1 MSADAEGRHPSRNA
15 SDRLL
20 STQRA
25 NEHQREWFQ
34 DFRRA
39 VMEQGAPYVIADAV
53 SPHEIFHTMDIPV
66 LSIAWYSAV
75 IAAKQLSPYYFGLM
89 DRLGYHD
96 GLPRYGSLPFM
107 TTLDNNPERAPYGGL
122 PKPMLILDRL
132 RGDYVQR
139 IAEQW
144 ARAFGTGSF
153 VLDCTS
159 PVALQRDW
167 FKRAQHDW
175 EALYGTDRLD
185 FQVKQL
191 EALVRTAERLSQRTF
206 DMVEFTRQMHRVN
219 RAGEL
224 AAQARDLIARTVPA
238 PVPLTEQLNNVM
250 AATWNRGSQWAID
263 HLQFYNDELKRLVD
277 RGVAACPDERVRL
290 LWLNNGLWF
299 NTKFYRAFERSHG
312 AVFVWTMYTNFLSDG
327 YRKYFDHD
335 PMRAL
340 AARHIN
346 MNEQLHL
353 PPWMADWIIQQA
365 RDFGAHGAV
374 MLNPIGDRMSAYGAR
389 LASRALEKSGIPVLE
404 LTASMV
410 DARLWDDAEM
420 TKSVADFIEQR
431 IWRR

>member
-1 MSADAEGRHPSRNA
+1 MSATAATRHPPRDA
-15 SDRLL
+15 SNRLV

-53 SPHEIFHTMDIPV
+53 SPHEILHTMDIPV

-107 TTLDNNPERAPYGGL
+107 TTLDNDPGRAPYGGL

-144 ARAFGTGSF
+144 ARAFGTASF

-159 PVALQRDW
+159 PVTLERDW

-175 EALYGTDRLD
+175 EALYGKDRLD

-191 EALVRTAERLSQRTF
+191 EALVRTAETLSHRTF

-224 AAQARDLIARTVPA
+224 AAQARDLIAHTVPA
-238 PVPLTEQLNNVM
+238 PVALTEQLNNVM

-263 HLQFYNDELKRLVD
+263 HLQFYNDELKGLVD
-277 RGVAACPDERVRL
+277 RGVAACPEERVRL

-312 AVFVWTMYTNFLSDG
+312 AVFVWTMYTDFFSDG
-327 YRKYFDHD
+327 YRKYFDRD

-353 PPWMADWIIQQA
+353 PPWMADWIIHQA

-374 MLNPIGDRMSAYGAR
+374 MLNPIGDRMSAYGTR
-389 LASRALEKSGIPVLE
+389 FASQALEKAGIPVLE

-410 DARLWDDAEM
+410 DARLWDDAKM

-431 IWRR
+431 IWCR